1 MAKQNWKSIDLLD
14 IKGGMATNPV
24 DPGNK
29 FAKRLLNVYPHEKP
43 GALVLRK
50 GYAPKYMPPADDTI
64 TSSEYLNFGVFFDR
78 QADPN
83 GKEII
88 CLIQKG
94 IVNALKDEHG
104 EVVTPETMQGFW
116 FWSRPYWDGVQWL
129 NNWQWVNR
137 TIITKI
143 TETDDGYSTHFKI
156 FGSAQHQIFD
166 DTLIGWTVY
175 NLTQG
180 QLSKIITNKIEST
193 STWINIALV
202 NSDWDTGD
210 VLIISRCW
218 LDIEAHLEFYN
229 NVKKEDI
236 VFHRINNDL
245 RIGFGGKENRPGLMF
260 GYRKSFRLIDKI
272 DFTNPH
278 INLLEN
284 DAILNYSKTDG
295 MILEPHILGDQY
307 GIQIIKSGGTLTAA
321 KYYFRLTGIIDGY
334 QEQYIADANVEVN
347 GSENITISPYIIAG
361 DDSRRITKMVIYIST
376 DNITFNR
383 LCEYDVALDEL
394 KQTALLQKPDGKIM
408 LPGAN
413 FQEAGDFHTDSNA
426 TSLTNESNSIG
437 HWGNYNP
444 ADTLIGSSTSYNLDT
459 ITVATPRNGSYLLY
473 WEFKPFNPNPKDKQ
487 MRIATPMDGVMLRKL
502 RIQFQIISAK
512 DVVLRITSQGS
523 DVEYTDI
530 NLVAKTWKQVDVT
543 LIVLNQFTLEIFYG
557 NHKPKDVRLA
567 IDSLSITNADVNL
580 IVYGADMSLELGY
593 EPTKNLIKG
602 WDQAIAS
609 RGRVYYLNPY
619 VEKRYENFLLV
630 SHIHSNNSF
639 MWDIASFGNFRELDK
654 KDSNKAI
661 AIELLPNNEIL
672 ILKDSSITT
681 LADDGLIGIT
691 REPVYGID
699 CISRGSVVNINGL
712 VFWCGKEEI
721 YILNIGRS
729 LIPEPMLKNTI
740 RDLYLAITDKDK
752 IFGTRNRFNTF
763 RIRVNDSQQKA
774 EYLLTEDGWVEERK
788 WHYPEIYRGG
798 YSNKLY
804 FLNNGSIYEEEVDYS
819 LPAVQYGE
827 DTAE

>member
-104 EVVTPETMQGFW
+104 EVITPETMQGFW

-347 GSENITISPYIIAG
+347 GSENITIRPYIQSG
-361 DDSRRITKMVIYIST
+361 YESRRVTKLRVYAGT
-376 DNITFNR
+376 DNITFYKLSEYIISQDTWEQPNLVLEDDGR
-383 LCEYDVALDEL
+383 LFAPAVKFQDAGEY
-394 KQTALLQKPDGKIM
+394 
-408 LPGAN
+408 
-413 FQEAGDFHTDSNA
+413 HTNSNA
-426 TSLTNESNSIG
+426 MSLTNESDSAGLWLNLEY
-437 HWGNYNP
+437 GN
-444 ADTLIGSSTSYNLDT
+444 AGLESVSDFIFAGGM
-459 ITVATPRNGSYLLY
+459 VVTPQDGSYLLRWY
-473 WEFKPFNPNPKDKQ
+473 LKPPKTG
-487 MRIATPMDGVMLRKL
+487 ILTIISPHISYAVRKL
-502 RIQFQIISAK
+502 NIQFKIIAQYAATIRISTYNSSDYVDVDVPRQIWA
-512 DVVLRITSQGS
+512 
-523 DVEYTDI
+523 
-530 NLVAKTWKQVDVT
+530 QVDVDLT
-543 LIVLNQFTLEIFYG
+543 VDQRILITTVGDQPVLQAFGLDKMT
-557 NHKPKDVRLA
+557 
-567 IDSLSITNADVNL
+567 ITNPEVNE
-580 IVYGADMSLELGY
+580 IIYGADMSLELGY
-593 EPTKNLIKG
+593 EPTKNLVKG
-602 WDQAIAS
+602 WDQAIIS
-609 RGRVYYLNPY
+609 RGRAYYLNPY